1 MEITEKTQAKILEYD
16 FYKLTIDLIW
26 KEEDS
31 INLMTDQDKS
41 SKLKK
46 KCKRLKKKNTALKT
60 YGTASSIQH
69 TFSGNIRGR
78 EMSIKIIRN
87 EGPKYSYLMKNYH
100 FKNPQSSTGPKKDK
114 HRAIHTKT

>member
-41 SKLKK
+41 SKLKRK
-46 KCKRLKKKNTALKT
+46 
-60 YGTASSIQH
+60 
-69 TFSGNIRGR
+69 
-78 EMSIKIIRN
+78 M
-87 EGPKYSYLMKNYH
+87 
-100 FKNPQSSTGPKKDK
+100 
-114 HRAIHTKT
+114 